1 MSTGNGE
8 LSERKKL
15 ILKAIVDAHIS
26 GGDPVGSK
34 YLTQNKQIAYSSAT
48 IRNEMAELE
57 AMGYLEQPHTSAGR
71 VPTEAGYRFY
81 VDSLVD
87 RYNFTAAEIQK
98 LESSLRSRRAELDEI
113 LSAGMRLA
121 SSMTN
126 YTALSVKPGQS
137 TVSVSRF
144 EIMRLDS
151 RNLVL
156 VMVLPDTSVKTRH
169 VRSSFDISEEGVSRL
184 VSVLNARLC
193 NLTADMITL
202 PVILGI
208 ERAMGEYDYLVSP
221 VIKGIFE
228 EVGAS
233 DSTEIQVEGVNRL
246 LSYPDYYDT
255 DRLSELLTLFE
266 HKEALKKLIP
276 AQSAEQSA
284 DTNGLK
290 VYIGSENSV
299 KIMDSSALVVKT
311 VTEGGRPVGAI
322 GIIGPKRMDYR
333 RVISVLDRLSE
344 GIGEIMSGDSPPG
357 LPDNR
362 KGDT

>member
-1 MSTGNGE
+1 MSMENGS

-15 ILKAIVDAHIS
+15 ILRAIVDAHIS
-26 GGDPVGSK
+26 GGEPVGSK

-57 AMGYLEQPHTSAGR
+57 ALGYLEQPHTSAGR

-98 LESSLRSRRAELDEI
+98 LENSLRSRRAELDEI
-113 LSAGMRLA
+113 LSTGMRLA
-121 SSMTN
+121 SAMTN
-126 YTALSVKPGQS
+126 YTALAVRPGHS
-137 TVSVSRF
+137 TMSVSRF

-169 VRSSFDISEEGVSRL
+169 VRSSFDISEEGVARL

-193 NLTADMITL
+193 GLTADMITL
-202 PVILGI
+202 PIIMGL
-208 ERAMGEYDYLVSP
+208 EREMGEYDYLVSP

-228 EVGAS
+228 EVSAS
-233 DSTEIQVEGVNRL
+233 DHTEIQVEGINRL
-246 LSYPDYYDT
+246 LSYPEYYDT

-266 HKEALKKLIP
+266 HKDSLKKLIP
-276 AQSAEQSA
+276 AQPSGEK
-284 DTNGLK
+284 GLQ

-344 GIGEIMSGDSPPG
+344 GIGEVISSDAPPG
-357 LPDNR
+357 VSDNT